1 MSDEVK
7 VSKDV
12 IYGIVIVGLVAALIA
27 AVFTQGFGLVSAQ
40 EQAPDTGTA
49 AGTTTAGSTGEA
61 AQPAQPAQPAGD
73 SGGGG
78 TEVSVSDLV
87 DDDMSMGSDS
97 APVIMVEFSD
107 FQCSFCRRFY
117 SNTYSQIKTDY
128 VDTDKVKYVFRDFPL
143 SFHPGAQKAAEAVE
157 CADEQGK
164 GWELHDKM
172 YDEQNKQGSG
182 TIQFGVTDIK
192 GWASE
197 IGLDST
203 SFDSCLD
210 SGKYASEVSQDMQ
223 DGSDFGVSGTP
234 AFFLIKSDGTGF
246 TQISGARPYSDFKSS
261 IDALLQ

>member
-1 MSDEVK
+1 MSDSVNI
-7 VSKDV
+7 SKDAL
-12 IYGIVIVGLVAALIA
+12 YGIVIVGLIVALVA

-40 EQAPDTGTA
+40 QQAPDSGTA
-49 AGTTTAGSTGEA
+49 AGSGGQA
-61 AQPAQPAQPAGD
+61 AQPAQPAAD
-73 SGGGG
+73 SGGGR
-78 TEVSVSDLV
+78 TPSVSDLV

-97 APVIMVEFSD
+97 ASVIMVEFSD

-117 SNTYSQIKTDY
+117 TNTYSQIKADY
-128 VDTDKVKYVFRDFPL
+128 IDTGKVRYVFRDFPL
-143 SFHPGAQKAAEAVE
+143 SFHPAAQKAAEAVE

-164 GWELHDKM
+164 AWELHDKM

-182 TIQFGVTDIK
+182 TIQFGVSDIK

-210 SGKYASEVSQDMQ
+210 SGKYASEVSSDMQ
-223 DGSDFGVSGTP
+223 DGSDLGVSGTP

-261 IDALLQ
+261 IDSLLQ